1 MAYQFDA
8 QHADG
13 LAGEAFLDALFS
25 RWYRIRPAS
34 AAQQRRGIDRWFRT
48 TTRRL
53 AVEYKTDHTAARTGN
68 AFVETVSVD
77 TAHKPGWAY
86 TSQADY
92 LVYYIPPDGL
102 VYVLRF
108 AVLRREL
115 KPTGELEGPG
125 RLSRAGVVLDQAR
138 REVTVDGQPVRL
150 SPKEYELLAFL
161 MGQAGRVRSR
171 EEILAAVWGT
181 GAYLDERTVDVHI
194 RWLRTKIEADP
205 AHPTR
210 LLTVRGSGYKFSG

>member
-1 MAYQFDA
+1 RAVPVDAGLPGTRPRAVRPGVRRHRRHLRALARGGLTAMAYQFDA

-48 TTRRL
+48 ATRRL

-115 KPTGELEGPG
+115 
-125 RLSRAGVVLDQAR
+125 AR
-138 REVTVDGQPVRL
+138 WV
-150 SPKEYELLAFL
+150 A
-161 MGQAGRVRSR
+161 
-171 EEILAAVWGT
+171 
-181 GAYLDERTVDVHI
+181 
-194 RWLRTKIEADP
+194 
-205 AHPTR
+205 
-210 LLTVRGSGYKFSG
+210 

>member
-48 TTRRL
+48 ATRRL

-77 TAHKPGWAY
+77 ITHTLGWAY

-92 LVYYIPPDGL
+92 LAYYIPPDGL
-102 VYVLRF
+102 VYIIRFDVLRSQ
-108 AVLRREL
+108 LPRWERRY
-115 KPTGELEGPG
+115 
-125 RLSRAGVVLDQAR
+125 
-138 REVTVDGQPVRL
+138 PVRRIANEGYHTQGLLVALREFEACAEAIL
-150 SPKEYELLAFL
+150 S
-161 MGQAGRVRSR
+161 V
-171 EEILAAVWGT
+171 
-181 GAYLDERTVDVHI
+181 
-194 RWLRTKIEADP
+194 
-205 AHPTR
+205 
-210 LLTVRGSGYKFSG
+210 

>member
-25 RWYRIRPAS
+25 RWYRIRPAT

-48 TTRRL
+48 ATRRL

-77 TAHKPGWAY
+77 TTHKPGWIY

-115 KPTGELEGPG
+115 
-125 RLSRAGVVLDQAR
+125 AR
-138 REVTVDGQPVRL
+138 WVALYPVRRIPNEGYHTHGLLVALWEFEAHSEAIL
-150 SPKEYELLAFL
+150 S
-161 MGQAGRVRSR
+161 V
-171 EEILAAVWGT
+171 
-181 GAYLDERTVDVHI
+181 
-194 RWLRTKIEADP
+194 
-205 AHPTR
+205 
-210 LLTVRGSGYKFSG
+210 